1 MVIMGTHLER
11 DEQPAQF
18 SCRRVATFGLLPVEE
33 RRGGEGVD
41 AHLMGEAIMRQLE
54 VIRGHQ
60 SHLEAIR
67 GN

>member
-1 MVIMGTHLER
+1 MVITHLER

-18 SCRRVATFGLLPVEE
+18 SRRRVAAFGLLPVEE

-41 AHLMGEAIMRQLE
+41 AHLMGEAI
-54 VIRGHQ
+54 
-60 SHLEAIR
+60 R